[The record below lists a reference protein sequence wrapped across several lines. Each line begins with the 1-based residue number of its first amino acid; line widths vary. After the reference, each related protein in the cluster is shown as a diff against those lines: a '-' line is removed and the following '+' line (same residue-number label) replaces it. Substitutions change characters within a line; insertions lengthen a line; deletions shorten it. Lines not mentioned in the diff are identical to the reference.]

1 MFYLGM
7 SSEQPQAEIALET
20 PEASEDK
27 KSNRVDINH
36 LLARVREEKK
46 KENKVSLLFFSLVAL
61 IFFASGLILSF

>member
-1 MFYLGM
+1 M

-20 PEASEDK
+20 PGASEAK
-27 KSNRVDINH
+27 KSNRVDINQ

-46 KENKVSLLFFSLVAL
+46 KENKVSLLFFSLIAL